1 MEKDKVNPLGTEPVG
16 RLLRKFAIPS
26 IISMLVTSLYNIV
39 DQFFIGRTVGELGN
53 AATNIAF
60 PLTTM
65 CLAAMLA
72 LGIGGAAGFNLNMG
86 AGNKKKAMYFIGNAL
101 TVMFGVGVVIALISL
116 FFMEPLLKFFG
127 SPDSV
132 LPYAKEYVGVVAFG
146 FPFVMVA
153 NGGSHLVRKDG
164 SPKFSMYCNLVGA
177 IINVI
182 LDYLFVMR
190 FGWGMSGAALATV
203 IGQIV
208 SFMMVV
214 WYMRHYKT
222 AKIER
227 KHLIP
232 CKEFVFRTLHLGM
245 AQGINQLA
253 MMIVQI
259 VMNQSLKYYGGL
271 SIYGASIPI
280 ACAGIIMKV
289 NQLYFSICIGVAQ
302 GIQPIASFNTGAGN
316 YDRVKKT
323 YKIAVTCN
331 TVVSTIAFLIFQ
343 LFPRQII
350 GIFGSGSNEYFMF
363 AEKFFR
369 IFLFMTFLNGIQ
381 PITSTFCTVIGEPN
395 KGTFLS
401 LTRQI
406 IFLLPLLVI
415 LPIIFIKIGLEGVE
429 GIMFSAP
436 IADFVAAVISLIVIN
451 GVFKNFEKKLC
462 R

>member
-153 NGGSHLVRKDG
+153 NGGSHLVRADG

-214 WYMRHYKT
+214 WYMLHYKT

-232 CKEFVFRTLHLGM
+232 
-245 AQGINQLA
+245 
-253 MMIVQI
+253 
-259 VMNQSLKYYGGL
+259 
-271 SIYGASIPI
+271 
-280 ACAGIIMKV
+280 
-289 NQLYFSICIGVAQ
+289 
-302 GIQPIASFNTGAGN
+302 
-316 YDRVKKT
+316 
-323 YKIAVTCN
+323 
-331 TVVSTIAFLIFQ
+331 
-343 LFPRQII
+343 
-350 GIFGSGSNEYFMF
+350 
-363 AEKFFR
+363 
-369 IFLFMTFLNGIQ
+369 
-381 PITSTFCTVIGEPN
+381 
-395 KGTFLS
+395 
-401 LTRQI
+401 
-406 IFLLPLLVI
+406 
-415 LPIIFIKIGLEGVE
+415 
-429 GIMFSAP
+429 
-436 IADFVAAVISLIVIN
+436 
-451 GVFKNFEKKLC
+451 
-462 R
+462 

>member
-153 NGGSHLVRKDG
+153 NGGSHLVRADG

-289 NQLYFSICIGVAQ
+289 NQLYF
-302 GIQPIASFNTGAGN
+302 
-316 YDRVKKT
+316 
-323 YKIAVTCN
+323 
-331 TVVSTIAFLIFQ
+331 
-343 LFPRQII
+343 
-350 GIFGSGSNEYFMF
+350 
-363 AEKFFR
+363 
-369 IFLFMTFLNGIQ
+369 
-381 PITSTFCTVIGEPN
+381 
-395 KGTFLS
+395 
-401 LTRQI
+401 
-406 IFLLPLLVI
+406 
-415 LPIIFIKIGLEGVE
+415 
-429 GIMFSAP
+429 
-436 IADFVAAVISLIVIN
+436 
-451 GVFKNFEKKLC
+451 
-462 R
+462 